1 MRIVVVGAGKVGYNL
16 VKSLYQNGHY
26 VSVIE
31 KRRELCERL
40 AEEIPVL
47 VIHGDAADLER
58 LVEAGCEQADVLA
71 GVTGTD
77 QENLIVCQLAKKNF
91 GISKTIARINN
102 PKNEPIFQMLGV
114 DITVS
119 ATTILTNLIEK
130 EVTLD
135 RLKTLAIVEHGQLTI
150 NELKLTEDSPVTGK
164 SLIDIELPEDTLII
178 GIMRQGHVIVPR
190 GNTVLHAGD
199 GLIAVTAPHAQ
210 RALFKAL
217 VGRRDGHESGR

>member
-40 AEEIPVL
+40 AEELPVL

-58 LVEAGCEQADVLA
+58 LTEAGCQEADVLV

-91 GISKTIARINN
+91 GIPKTIARINN
-102 PKNEPIFQMLGV
+102 PKNEPIFQTLGV
-114 DITVS
+114 DIIVS

-135 RLKTLAIVEHGQLTI
+135 RLKTLAVFEHGQLTV
-150 NELKLTEDSPVTGK
+150 NELELTEDSPVVGK
-164 SLIDIELPEDTLII
+164 SLTDVDLPPDALII
-178 GIMRQGHVIVPR
+178 GLVRHGHVIVPR
-190 GNTVLHAGD
+190 GNTILEAGD
-199 GLIAVTAPHAQ
+199 GLITVTAPHAE

-217 VGRRDGHESGR
+217 IGRRDGHESGR